1 MATVNEDREFAG
13 RAVADAGAVD
23 LTAESASS
31 ISPRLADAGTVRR
44 TSRPSVWRALRRQRL
59 AMTGALIVACF
70 VILAIIGPTIAPYGE
85 TQQFPQYRLQ
95 GPSEDYLLGTDDFG
109 RDTLS
114 RLLYGARVSLQVGAI
129 SVLLAGVVGVVLGL
143 IAGYLGGWVEN
154 ILILLMDVIFAFP
167 AILLAI
173 AIINVWGNSLTN
185 AMIAIGVVYTPAFMR
200 VVRGATLTVRQTQY
214 VEAAISV
221 GLPTPRLLAR
231 HIFPNITAPLI
242 VQASLSFAFAILAE
256 ASLAFLGLGNK
267 APAASWGSMVG
278 TNYGR
283 LQEAPWAVLVPGVA
297 IGITVLGF
305 NLLGDGLRDA
315 LDPRL
320 RTSS

>member
-1 MATVNEDREFAG
+1 MATVNEERELAG
-13 RAVADAGAVD
+13 RAVADAAGAGAAAGPSGSV
-23 LTAESASS
+23 
-31 ISPRLADAGTVRR
+31 SPRLADAGTVRR
-44 TSRPSVWRALRRQRL
+44 ASRPSIWRALRRQRL
-59 AMTGALIVACF
+59 AMTGAAIVAVF
-70 VILAIIGPTIAPYGE
+70 VVLAIIGPTAAPYGE

-95 GPSEDYLLGTDDFG
+95 GPSSDFLLGTDDFG

-114 RLLYGARVSLQVGAI
+114 RLLFGARVSLQVGAI
-129 SVLLAGVVGVVLGL
+129 SVCLAGFVGVVLGL

-154 ILILLMDVIFAFP
+154 ILVLLMDVIFAFP

-214 VEAAISV
+214 VEAAVSV

-242 VQASLSFAFAILAE
+242 VQASLSFRLPV
-256 ASLAFLGLGNK
+256 LRRGLPGPFSGWGNK
-267 APAASWGSMVG
+267 APRRPHGGSMG
-278 TNYGR
+278 PHQPTGR
-283 LQEAPWAVLVPGVA
+283 LPGRHLGAGPPPREVPLRQF
-297 IGITVLGF
+297 TV
-305 NLLGDGLRDA
+305 
-315 LDPRL
+315 PRL
-320 RTSS
+320 SNLPR